1 MHTSGLSVVATQWPV
16 DIFSN
21 LKLHLWSPV
30 KKRARLLTRE
40 YSCDSRNNFG
50 SFFICLQRITII
62 VCFDRFS
69 VECAKL
75 LECSKKVRFEQS
87 GNDHMSYTR
96 VLICTWRKT
105 EKLILNIVQPPQSM
119 RSRCWC
125 LNVRTIS
132 VRICNIQHCRPDK
145 EGCWG
150 FDGSTKAER
159 SLLMIRR

>member
-1 MHTSGLSVVATQWPV
+1 MLIIRPLKNYSVAVCWYWTRSVCVCVAIAATWADLEIRMHTGLSVVATQWPV

-105 EKLILNIVQPPQSM
+105 EKLILNIV
-119 RSRCWC
+119 
-125 LNVRTIS
+125 
-132 VRICNIQHCRPDK
+132 
-145 EGCWG
+145 
-150 FDGSTKAER
+150 
-159 SLLMIRR
+159 